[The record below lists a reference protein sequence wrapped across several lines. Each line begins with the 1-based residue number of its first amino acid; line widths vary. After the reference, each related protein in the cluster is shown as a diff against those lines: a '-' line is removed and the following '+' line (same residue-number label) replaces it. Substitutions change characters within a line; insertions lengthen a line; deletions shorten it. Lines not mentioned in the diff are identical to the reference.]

1 MLDIPA
7 EISRLGGAAKAI
19 ELLAAGATRGTI
31 RRALRAGLTVR
42 PRKGWYVLPATPP
55 AVRAATRVGGR
66 ATCVTALRELG
77 VWVTDRHQLIHVAV
91 HRSTSQLRSV
101 AHAGVRQTHLPDAVV
116 HWRDTAKPRDA
127 VGSRL
132 VEPPIT
138 ALVDARDCLSSEDL
152 FASAESARRLR
163 LVSPEQWAALM
174 KRMPR
179 AVRRIL
185 ATAGDKSE
193 SGLESLAVFRL
204 RRRRLRVRQQVQIGM
219 DRVDLLIGTRLV
231 VELDGAGF
239 HDRYA
244 DYRRDARLTAAGYIV
259 LRFDYDQVLYE
270 WESVMRAIG
279 AVVARGA
286 HVE

>member
-19 ELLAAGATRGTI
+19 ELLSAGATRSTI
-31 RRALRAGLTVR
+31 RRALRAGLTAR

-55 AVRAATRVGGR
+55 ALRGAVRVGGR

-77 VWVTDRHQLIHVAV
+77 VWVTDTQQLVHVAV
-91 HRSTSQLRSV
+91 HRSASQLRSI
-101 AHAGVRQTHLPDAVV
+101 ADSRNRQTDVPDAVV
-116 HWRDTAKPRDA
+116 HWRHTPKPREV

-132 VEPPIT
+132 LEPVLT
-138 ALVDARDCLSSEDL
+138 ALVDARDCLSPEDL
-152 FASAESARRLR
+152 FASAESVRRLG
-163 LVSPEQWAALM
+163 LVSPEQWSAML

-179 AVRRIL
+179 AIRRVL
-185 ATAGDKSE
+185 ATAGDKSD

-204 RRRRLRVRQQVQIGM
+204 RRRRLRVRQQVQIGT

-231 VELDGAGF
+231 IELDGAGF

-244 DYRRDARLTAAGYIV
+244 DYRRDARLVAAGYTV
-259 LRFDYDQVLYE
+259 LRFDYDQVRFE
-270 WESVMRAIG
+270 WDTVVAAID
-279 AVVARGA
+279 AVIARGA
-286 HVE
+286 HVD